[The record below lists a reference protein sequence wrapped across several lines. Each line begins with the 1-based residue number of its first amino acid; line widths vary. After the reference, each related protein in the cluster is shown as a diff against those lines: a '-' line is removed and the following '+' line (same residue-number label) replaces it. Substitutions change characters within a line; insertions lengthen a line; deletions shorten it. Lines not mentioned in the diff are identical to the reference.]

1 MSSHGK
7 IFTEVSCIPISRNEN
22 EEKLVSL
29 SQTVFSLFSKP
40 LCEEIKKLGF
50 EAATDVQKKAI
61 PLILSGE
68 NVLIIS
74 PTGTGKTE
82 AACFPIFELYLRERA
97 EKPLHGIS
105 ILYITPLRAL
115 NRDIFRRLMMI
126 GERLGINV
134 QVRHGDTVSRIRRL
148 QALHPPNML
157 ITTPETL
164 QAILPGKKMRT
175 HLKEVRWVIV
185 DEVHEIVSDKR
196 GCQLSIGLERLRELT
211 GREFQRIGLS
221 ATIGNPELVASFLMG
236 QSRVASVVKAEATKE
251 LDVRIESPSPT
262 SEDSKIADRILIPA
276 GSVGRIHRLLDL
288 IDAHKSTLV
297 FTNTREHAE
306 ALTSR
311 IHALKPSLK
320 AGVHHGSL
328 SREVRI
334 ETERAFREGKLK
346 AVICTSS
353 LELGIDIGTVDFVVQ
368 YLSPRQVT
376 KLVQRIGR
384 SGHAIDA
391 KPTGCVLAAWAD
403 DILEAGVIAKFA
415 RDELLEMPKIHENAL
430 DALAHQIAGLAL
442 DFGKVSLD
450 VVYRIVTRAYP
461 YRTLTIEDLTSTVSQ
476 LERSG
481 VIRFDGN
488 VIKRRLPRTFQY
500 YYENLSMIP
509 DVKQYDVFDFM
520 RRRKI
525 GILDQEFV
533 AKNGH
538 PGVEFIMHGQCWR
551 ILRVDDE
558 KRTVD
563 VEPIAQSLGAI
574 PSWEGEII
582 PVPFEVAQSVGR
594 VRGEIAE
601 RLTKNESSTE
611 ILKEYPLD
619 KNAAEKVVETI
630 RKHVEQDYPVPTDR
644 RMVIECF
651 ENYVIIHACFGDLVN
666 ETLSRV
672 LGAILSSR
680 LGINI
685 ATTSDPYRIAFIAPH
700 HLNPETVRRELLE
713 LTPDDVATVL
723 DSTLGDTAMFAWR
736 LWHAAKRF
744 GVIERKADYRT
755 SHARMLVNAL
765 QGTPIYYETL
775 RELKTEKLD
784 IEGTKNVIKMIRAG
798 AIQILIVKLKAEYS
812 PLALPI
818 LDKIAP
824 HDLLRPATPTKAL
837 VDVIKERLSSERLR
851 LVCIWNGDWTGTY
864 HVRALPERIRCP
876 RCNSTLIAVTYEN
889 DLELVKIADKK
900 VQRKKLTPDEEKKW
914 QTAWKNASLIQTYG
928 RRAAIAMAGRGI
940 GPTTAVRILSKSYK
954 TEEEFYMNILAAERN
969 YLRTRMFW
977 D

>member
-1 MSSHGK
+1 MS
-7 IFTEVSCIPISRNEN
+7 TN
-22 EEKLVSL
+22 
-29 SQTVFSLFSKP
+29 QAVFSLFSKP
-40 LCEEIKKLGF
+40 LREEIKKLGF
-50 EAATDVQKKAI
+50 EEATDIQDKAI
-61 PLILSGE
+61 PLILSKE

-82 AACFPIFELYLRERA
+82 AACLPVFELYLRERS
-97 EKPLHGIS
+97 ENTLHGIS

-115 NRDIFRRLMMI
+115 NRDIFRRLMEI

-134 QVRHGDTVSRIRRL
+134 QVRHGDTVLRIRRL

-164 QAILPGKKMRT
+164 QAILPGKRMRI

-185 DEVHEIVSDKR
+185 DEVHEVVTDKR
-196 GCQLSIGLERLRELT
+196 GCQLSLGLERLRELT
-211 GREFQRIGLS
+211 GHEFQRIGLS
-221 ATIGNPELVASFLMG
+221 ATIGNPELVAKFLMG
-236 QSRVASVVKAEATKE
+236 TGRLASVIKAEAAKG

-262 SEDSKIADRILIPA
+262 PEDSKTADRILISA
-276 GSVGRIHRLLDL
+276 GSVGRIHRLFDL
-288 IDAHKSTLV
+288 IDFHKSTLV

-311 IHALKPSLK
+311 IHALKPSLN

-376 KLVQRIGR
+376 KLVQRVGR

-403 DILEAGVIAKFA
+403 DILEAAVIAKFA
-415 RDELLEMPKIHENAL
+415 HDELLEMPQIHENAL
-430 DALAHQIAGLAL
+430 DVLAHQIAGLAL
-442 DFGKVSLD
+442 DLGKVSLNM
-450 VVYRIVTRAYP
+450 VYQVVTRAYP
-461 YRTLTIEDLTSTVSQ
+461 YHTLTTEELASTISQ
-476 LERSG
+476 LERDG
-481 VIRFDGN
+481 VIRFDGAA
-488 VIKRRLPRTFQY
+488 IKKRLPRTFRY

-509 DVKQYDVFDFM
+509 DVKQYDVFDFA

-533 AKNGH
+533 AKNGR

-551 ILRVDDE
+551 ILKINDE
-558 KRTVD
+558 RRTVD
-563 VEPIAQSLGAI
+563 VEPVAQSLGAI

-582 PVPFEVAQSVGR
+582 PVPFEVAQTVGQL
-594 VRGEIAE
+594 RGVIAG
-601 RLTKNESSTE
+601 RLIEKEDLID

-619 KNAAEKVVETI
+619 RDATEKVVETI
-630 RKHVEQDYPVPTDR
+630 RKHIERGYLVPTDR
-644 RMVIECF
+644 KVVIECF
-651 ENYVIIHACFGDLVN
+651 ENYAIIHACFGDLVN

-672 LGAILSSR
+672 LGAVLSSR

-685 ATTSDPYRIAFIAPH
+685 ATSSDSYRIAFIAPH
-700 HLNPETVRRELLE
+700 YLDPEAVRRELLE
-713 LTPDDVATVL
+713 LTPDDVPMVL
-723 DSTLGDTAMFAWR
+723 EGTLGDTSIFAWR
-736 LWHAAKRF
+736 FWHVAKRF
-744 GVIERKADYRT
+744 GVIERRADYMPSR
-755 SHARMLVNAL
+755 ARMLVNAL
-765 QGTPIYYETL
+765 RDTPVYYETL
-775 RELKTEKLD
+775 RELKTEKLNIKTTKTI
-784 IEGTKNVIKMIRAG
+784 IEMVRAG
-798 AIQILIVKLKAEYS
+798 TIQISIIKLKAEYS

-824 HDLLRPATPTKAL
+824 HDLLRPAIPTKAL
-837 VDVIKERLSSERLR
+837 VDVIKERLSSEQVR
-851 LVCIWNGDWTGTY
+851 LVCIWRGDWTGTY
-864 HVRALPERIRCP
+864 HVRMLPERIRCP
-876 RCNSTLIAVTYEN
+876 RCNSTLVAVTYEN
-889 DLELVKIADKK
+889 DLELVKVAEKK
-900 VQRKKLTPDEEKKW
+900 AQKRKLTNDEEKKW
-914 QTAWKNASLIQTYG
+914 QTAWKNASLTQTYG

-940 GPTTAVRILSKSYK
+940 GPTTAVRILRKSHK
-954 TEEEFYMNILAAERN
+954 TEEAFYMDILAAERT

>member
-1 MSSHGK
+1 MGSNQS
-7 IFTEVSCIPISRNEN
+7 I
-22 EEKLVSL
+22 
-29 SQTVFSLFSKP
+29 FSLFSKP
-40 LCEEIKKLGF
+40 LREEIEKLGF
-50 EAATDVQKKAI
+50 ETATDVQKKAI
-61 PLILSGE
+61 PLILNGE

-82 AACFPIFELYLRERA
+82 AACFPIFELYLRERT
-97 EKPLHGIS
+97 ERPLHGIS

-115 NRDIFRRLMMI
+115 NRDIFRRLMEI
-126 GERLGINV
+126 GGRLGINV

-164 QAILPGKKMRT
+164 QAILPGKKMRI

-185 DEVHEIVSDKR
+185 DEVHEVVSDKR

-221 ATIGNPELVASFLMG
+221 ATIGNPELVAKFLMG
-236 QSRVASVVKAEATKE
+236 HSRVASVVKAEATKK

-262 SEDSKIADRILIPA
+262 SEDSRIADKILISA
-276 GSVGRIHRLLDL
+276 GSVGRIRRLFDL

-311 IHALKPSLK
+311 IHALKPGLK

-415 RDELLEMPKIHENAL
+415 QNELLEMPQIHENAL

-442 DFGKVSLD
+442 DFGKVGLD
-450 VVYRIVTRAYP
+450 TVYQVITRAYP
-461 YRTLTIEDLTSTVSQ
+461 YRALTIEDLTSTVSQ

-481 VIRFDGN
+481 VIRFEEDM
-488 VIKRRLPRTFQY
+488 IKKRLPRTFRY

-520 RRRKI
+520 RRQKI
-525 GILDQEFV
+525 GILDQEFI
-533 AKNGH
+533 AKNGR

-551 ILRVDDE
+551 ILNIDEE
-558 KRTVD
+558 KRTLN
-563 VEPIAQSLGAI
+563 VEPVAQSLGAI

-582 PVPFEVAQSVGR
+582 PVPFEIAKSVGQL
-594 VRGEIAE
+594 RGVIAE
-601 RLTKNESSTE
+601 RLARNESPFDV
-611 ILKEYPLD
+611 LKGYLLERD
-619 KNAAEKVVETI
+619 AAEKVVETI
-630 RKHVEQDYPVPTDR
+630 RKHVEYSYPVPTDR

-651 ENYVIIHACFGDLVN
+651 ENYVIIHACFGNLVN

-672 LGAILSSR
+672 LSAVLSSR

-685 ATTSDPYRIAFIAPH
+685 ASVSDPYRIAFIAPH
-700 HLNPETVRRELLE
+700 YLDPEAVRRELME
-713 LTPDDVATVL
+713 LTPDDVTMIL
-723 DSTLGDTAMFAWR
+723 DNILGDTAMFAWR
-736 LWHAAKRF
+736 LWHVAKRF
-744 GVIERKADYRT
+744 GVIERRADYRM
-755 SHARMLVNAL
+755 SRARMLVNAL
-765 QGTPIYYETL
+765 RDTPIYHETL

-784 IEGTKNVIKMIRAG
+784 IEGTKTIIELIRAG
-798 AIQILIVKLKAEYS
+798 DIQVLIIKLKAEYS

-824 HDLLRPATPTKAL
+824 HDLLRPVIPTKAL
-837 VDVIKERLSSERLR
+837 VDVIKERLSSERVR
-851 LVCIWNGDWTGTY
+851 LVCIWNGDWTGIY
-864 HVRALPERIRCP
+864 HLRTLPERIRCP
-876 RCNSTLIAVTYEN
+876 RCNSTLIATTYEN
-889 DLELVKIADKK
+889 DLELAKIAEKK
-900 VQRKKLTPDEEKKW
+900 VRGRKLTTEEEKKW

-940 GPTTAVRILSKSYK
+940 GPTTAVRILRKSYK